1 MVGLI
6 IALLKIYQL
15 VVLIRAVQ
23 TWMTVD
29 PRHPFVRGIAAIAEP
44 VLNPLRSFTMFG
56 SVDFSPVV
64 VIIVLQL
71 VIRWLGG

>member
-6 IALLKIYQL
+6 IALLKLYQL

-23 TWMTVD
+23 AWMTVD
-29 PRHPFVRGIAAIAEP
+29 PKHPFVRGVAVITEP
-44 VLNPLRSFTMFG
+44 VLAPLRSFTMFG

-71 VIRWLGG
+71 MIRWLGG